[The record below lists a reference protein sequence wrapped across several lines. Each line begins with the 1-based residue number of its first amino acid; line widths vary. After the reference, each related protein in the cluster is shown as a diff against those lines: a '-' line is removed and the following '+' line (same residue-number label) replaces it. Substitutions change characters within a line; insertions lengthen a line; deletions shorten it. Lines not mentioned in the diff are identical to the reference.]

1 MCRSQSL
8 PLLTKATLALAALA
22 FTHAAPGQDIP
33 DPAKPAAPAV
43 HPDSRARMQ
52 VRVIGG
58 RLVVRCE
65 VSTKFRRIPVNL
77 FLDFDRGCGL
87 ELHNKAAA
95 GIRVD
100 TGAGVPIRIHLA
112 GFNLEVERREH
123 GDEDVLDEFTR
134 LYSKELGETACVGAI
149 GSKILRNY
157 HVVFDVRGGF
167 VILMPPRESTG
178 MPPEQKPGTIVTS
191 MTVTN
196 DQVWVPVRISDRRVL
211 SMNIATS
218 QYDTLVDEGIC
229 EVMEKPGGN
238 IGPVHLKTVDLHQ
251 FVAFRPAEIVQVHA
265 DGVLGTFGINLLE
278 HFRIEIDRVNRFVR
292 LEETKAPEYPA
303 ADLEFFEAMV
313 ADDPDELNAILKKH
327 PTERL
332 AREASEMLLLMLVD
346 SGEPL
351 EKFRGALGWMDQTRI
366 ADLRSTEAL
375 TTMKMLL
382 EARRPK
388 VAILAGELGVKSGR
402 KDRYPQSVHK
412 LHAKLGE
419 LLLKEKQA
427 DKAWEHLLS
436 AAFGLP
442 RDGMINLHLGQFYE
456 SQKRYKR
463 AMSRYVQAVIQ
474 PESGPLAIAGLERVQ
489 RATGAEALSVDLVDK
504 LIAGKVYN
512 FGAASKFEPDD
523 DTSTN
528 RVVLLELFTNPH
540 FGRRLSEGW
549 RSFNVGGVMG
559 QEGILSHF
567 PRSRVAVLTYHVADP
582 EPSALINELS
592 MATAGIYR
600 DTRPVYTKIN
610 GRATGPGAGR
620 ARHAERVYNT
630 NRRAIMA
637 QLSQTTSYTITA
649 SAKVVGDSVEG
660 EIRVKGPA
668 NSDLNLQVV
677 LAERGVLYPGKG
689 KVVVHRMVAR
699 AELTG
704 DVDGIPL
711 RIVKGSMSYRFKKS
725 LREIQAANET
735 FLTEYEKANNKN
747 TTRLS
752 TRIDPRQV
760 SIVAF
765 LRDPL
770 NLEVLQAVQIDA
782 EVASSPRPK

>member
-1 MCRSQSL
+1 MCRSLLL
-8 PLLTKATLALAALA
+8 PLFALSALVVSTTA
-22 FTHAAPGQDIP
+22 VSQLPQD
-33 DPAKPAAPAV
+33 
-43 HPDSRARMQ
+43 SEQRARMP

-65 VSTKFRRIPVNL
+65 VSTRFRRIPVNL
-77 FLDFDRGCGL
+77 FLDFDSGCGL

-100 TGAGVPIRIHLA
+100 TGKGVPIKIHLA
-112 GFNLEVERREH
+112 GFNLDVERREH
-123 GDEDVLDEFTR
+123 GDEDVLDAFTR
-134 LYSKELGETACVGAI
+134 LYSRELGETACVGTI
-149 GSKILRNY
+149 GSKILKNY
-157 HVVFDVRGGF
+157 FVVFDLRRGF
-167 VILMPPRESTG
+167 VILTPPRANTNS
-178 MPPEQKPGTIVTS
+178 PPEQEPGTIVTS

-196 DQVWVPVRISDRRVL
+196 DQVWVPVRISDNRLL

-218 QYDTLVDEGIC
+218 HYDTLIDEDIC
-229 EVMEKPGGN
+229 EHLDKPGGDV
-238 IGPVHLKTVDLHQ
+238 GPVLLKTTDLHQ
-251 FVAFRPAEIVQVHA
+251 FVAFRPSEIVQVHA
-265 DGVLGTFGINLLE
+265 DGVLGTIGINLLE
-278 HFRIEIDRVNRFVR
+278 NFRVEIDRVNRFVR
-292 LEETKAPEYPA
+292 IAETAPGKYPD
-303 ADLEFFEAMV
+303 ADLDFFKAIA
-313 ADDPDELNAILKKH
+313 ADDPDELNAVLKKH
-327 PTERL
+327 PRERL
-332 AREASEMLLLMLVD
+332 ARETSEILLHLLID

-351 EKFRGALGWMDQTRI
+351 ENFRAALTWMDQTRI
-366 ADLRSTEAL
+366 NDLRSTEAL
-375 TTMKMLL
+375 NTVKMLL

-388 VAILAGELGVKSGR
+388 VAILAGELGIKSGR
-402 KDRYPQSVHK
+402 QDRYPESVHK
-412 LHAKLGE
+412 LHARLGE
-419 LLLKEKQA
+419 LMLKEKRS

-442 RDGMINLHLGQFYE
+442 QDGMINLHLGQFYE

-489 RATGAEALSVDLVDK
+489 HATGAAALSVDLVDK

-512 FGAASKFEPDD
+512 FGAASKFKPDD
-523 DTSTN
+523 NTATN

-540 FGRRLSEGW
+540 FGRRLQEGW

-567 PRSRVAVLTYHVADP
+567 PRSRVAVLTYHVPDP

-592 MATAGIYR
+592 LATAGLYR

-610 GRATGPGAGR
+610 GQLTAPGAGR
-620 ARHAERVYNT
+620 ARDAEKIYNA
-630 NRRAIMA
+630 NKRAVIRH
-637 QLSQTTSYTITA
+637 LSQDAAFTITA
-649 SAKVVGDSVEG
+649 SAKIDGVDVEG
-660 EIRVKGPA
+660 EILVKGPSV
-668 NSDLNLQVV
+668 SDLNLQVV

-699 AELTG
+699 TELTG
-704 DVDGIPL
+704 KVDGIPL
-711 RIVKGSMSYRFKKS
+711 RIVDGAMKFGFKKS
-725 LREIQAANET
+725 LTDIQKSNEAFLAN
-735 FLTEYEKANNKN
+735 YEKVNNKN

-770 NLEVLQAVQIDA
+770 TLEVLQAVQVNA
-782 EVASSPRPK
+782 KSPADRGPK